1 LFIIFIILY
10 YVLFFFLFYI
20 IFFKKKGGE
29 GYYLIN
35 RNGVILTDS
44 GEEGILL
51 NCKDNK
57 CEEVTVP
64 GFYKDINE
72 KYIECYT
79 NYYRCIIANL
89 ENNTLCKNSKQHGTL
104 VKINDN
110 DIGLCISFER
120 LLFGQNESGDFEEN
134 NTNYSST
141 KYFFILKFNSGDSN
155 NRYLI
160 QHRKNT
166 VFSFDKLIDYYVV
179 KVDENSISFDKDT
192 TGKI

>member
-79 NYYRCIIANL
+79 NYYRCIIAKL
-89 ENNTLCKNSKQHGTL
+89 ENYCNSSHLGKL
-104 VKINDN
+104 VKINEN
-110 DIGLCISFER
+110 DYGLCIAFKR
-120 LLFGQNESGDFEEN
+120 LIFTSDDCENFIVENQSYYQVEE
-134 NTNYSST
+134 Y
-141 KYFFILKFNSGDSN
+141 FILEFSSEKIN
-155 NRYLI
+155 NHYLI
-160 QHRKNT
+160 KRNEGT
-166 VFSFDKLIDYYVV
+166 AFSFDKSIDFYAL
-179 KVDENSISFDKDT
+179 KVDENSISFDKGFT